1 MALCYLGFS
10 RCAIRAADTHI
21 TDNMCVFDGLALQD
35 ETFLEKRKATLA
47 INSSRAA
54 ASTDRTV
61 AMSPGDKGKVERSK
75 SNRAATHRQLQLQC
89 VTY

>member
-10 RCAIRAADTHI
+10 RCAIRAAASHI
-21 TDNMCVFDGLALQD
+21 ADNMCVFDGLALQD
-35 ETFLEKRKATLA
+35 ETFLEEREATLA

-61 AMSPGDKGKVERSK
+61 AMSPGDKGKVAQQK
-75 SNRAATHRQLQLQC
+75 
-89 VTY
+89 